1 MSIKEEPFETL
12 YIVEV
17 CMNNDNNEFRN
28 MVTNLGNKG
37 NFILQKIK
45 STCKCY
51 E

>member
-1 MSIKEEPFETL
+1 MWIEEELFETL

-17 CMNNDNNEFRN
+17 SMNNDINEFRN
-28 MVTNLGNKG
+28 VVTNLANKG

-51 E
+51 V